1 MFNALLTHCKK
12 IRLFYF
18 SARQKNSSWDG
29 MTHSFFRRQRSSYLF
44 QYWCSQKNTWVP
56 YLPFPWTI
64 GPMVDLVDGHFFVNL
79 PSHQSLYHIY
89 YIVKRQTKK
98 KNDKINVRAVTIKHN
113 QTFHYFPE
121 QPNRTATKP
130 TKEELEYSKV
140 RVIKVRNKMHPR
152 CNLLHLQAHACFFIL
167 FSYSLVM
174 RTFWHICF
182 GFVFAHARREK
193 NVKWVS

>member
-12 IRLFYF
+12 SDYSIFLRDRKIRV
-18 SARQKNSSWDG
+18 G
-29 MTHSFFRRQRSSYLF
+29 MEWPVVFFRRQRSSYLF
-44 QYWCSQKNTWVP
+44 QYWCGQKNTWVP
-56 YLPFPWTI
+56 YLSFPWTI
-64 GPMVDLVDGHFFVNL
+64 GPMVDLVDGHFYVNL

-98 KNDKINVRAVTIKHN
+98 NDKINVRAVTIKHN
-113 QTFHYFPE
+113 QTFHSFPE

-140 RVIKVRNKMHPR
+140 RVIKIRNKMHPR